1 MKFQVIK
8 KGGTLEDFE
17 KGKIEMVTIA
27 AGLSRQQAKKLADDI
42 EKWAGTS
49 GKNQITTLQIR
60 DQVLSELGKINEFA
74 ANAFLWYEKTKDHGL
89 NSGESE

>member
-42 EKWAGTS
+42 EKWAETS

>member
-1 MKFQVIK
+1 MTEKGY
-8 KGGTLEDFE
+8 KGGL
-17 KGKIEMVTIA
+17 V
-27 AGLSRQQAKKLADDI
+27 SRIRNKN
-42 EKWAGTS
+42 S

-60 DQVLSELGKINEFA
+60 NQVLSELGKINEFA

>member
-1 MKFQVIK
+1 MTVKTSAITPIVFDFESACLKYFIAGK
-8 KGGTLEDFE
+8 RPKGGRKKE
-17 KGKIEMVTIA
+17 
-27 AGLSRQQAKKLADDI
+27 KKLEDDI

-60 DQVLSELGKINEFA
+60 NQVLSELGKINEFA

-89 NSGESE
+89 NSGE

>member
-60 DQVLSELGKINEFA
+60 NQVLSELGKINEFA
-74 ANAFLWYEKTKDHGL
+74 ANAFLWYEKTKDRGL

>member
-8 KGGTLEDFE
+8 KDGTLEDFE
-17 KGKIEMVTIA
+17 KGKIERVTTA
-27 AGLSRQQAKKLADDI
+27 AGLSQEQAKKLASEI
-42 EKWAGTS
+42 EKWAETS

-60 DQVLSELGKINEFA
+60 NQVLLELKGLNEFA
-74 ANAFLWYEKTKDHGL
+74 ANAFVWYEKTKDHGL

>member
-17 KGKIEMVTIA
+17 KGKIERVTKT
-27 AGLSRQQAKKLADDI
+27 AGLSQQQAKGLASDI
-42 EKWAGTS
+42 EKWAQTS
-49 GKNQITTLQIR
+49 NKNQITTLQIR
-60 DQVLSELGKINEFA
+60 DQVLKGLNNLNQFA
-74 ANAFLWYEKTKDHGL
+74 ANAFVWYEKTKDHGL

>member
-8 KGGTLEDFE
+8 KDGTLEDFE
-17 KGKIEMVTIA
+17 KDKIESVTIA
-27 AGLSRQQAKKLADDI
+27 AGLSRELAKKLASDI
-42 EKWAGTS
+42 EKWAETS

-60 DQVLSELGKINEFA
+60 NQVLLELKGLNEFA
-74 ANAFLWYEKTKDHGL
+74 ANAFVWYEKTKDHGL

>member
-1 MKFQVIK
+1 MKFHVIK

-42 EKWAGTS
+42 EKWAETS

>member
-60 DQVLSELGKINEFA
+60 NQVLRELKNLNQFT
-74 ANAFLWYEKTKDHGL
+74 ANAFLWYEKTKDRGL

>member
-60 DQVLSELGKINEFA
+60 NQVLSELGKINEFA